1 MEGPYTPLSPQPHT
15 LSGLELGCHLHK
27 FYEGM
32 IGSHV
37 MTIASAEIA
46 GKAALD
52 DDLEECGEAADDMT
66 SAFATQLQRVLDVD
80 VQHTL
85 RTSRE
90 AAETPVSALRTG
102 ANVRLI
108 GLASRPELN
117 GQTGVVTQQCAQAKD
132 AAAVSPSQQRWG
144 VLLTSGQVVSVK
156 KINMVTPPARALC
169 GFHFSRETC
178 ALNVTHRQ
186 FFLETAH
193 ANAETTFPH
202 VAHGAASAL
211 EILDRALERIMD
223 HRLSSRALKDLI
235 RSACVKRANL
245 RIIAMIDP
253 KNLRAR
259 SSGGEAASKQLDPRL
274 LQCDASLVLF
284 FSRRPPPDYLFI
296 LGASV
301 YFRNTHAESASLLST
316 ALHCAPQRRW
326 L

>member
-1 MEGPYTPLSPQPHT
+1 
-15 LSGLELGCHLHK
+15 
-27 FYEGM
+27 
-32 IGSHV
+32 

-46 GKAALD
+46 GKAVLD
-52 DDLEECGEAADDMT
+52 DDLEECGEANDDLK
-66 SAFATQLQRVLDVD
+66 SAFATQLQRALDVD
-80 VQHTL
+80 VQDIL
-85 RTSRE
+85 RTSHE
-90 AAETPVSALRTG
+90 AAGTPVSALRTG

-132 AAAVSPSQQRWG
+132 AAAVSPSQQHWG

-193 ANAETTFPH
+193 ANAGTTFPH

-235 RSACVKRANL
+235 RSACVERANL

-253 KNLRAR
+253 KNQRAR
-259 SSGGEAASKQLDPRL
+259 SSGGVAASQQLDPRL
-274 LQCDASLVLF
+274 LQHDASLVLF
-284 FSRRPPPDYLFI
+284 FSRRPPPDYFFI
-296 LGASV
+296 LGDSV

-326 L
+326 VYETPLPPSLTKPPSPLPSFV